1 MVLLSQAEQSANL
14 RRLIMLAMD
23 TGPIVQP
30 SNSGHRIERGME
42 SVLTIGNLLL

>member
-1 MVLLSQAEQSANL
+1 
-14 RRLIMLAMD
+14 MLAMD